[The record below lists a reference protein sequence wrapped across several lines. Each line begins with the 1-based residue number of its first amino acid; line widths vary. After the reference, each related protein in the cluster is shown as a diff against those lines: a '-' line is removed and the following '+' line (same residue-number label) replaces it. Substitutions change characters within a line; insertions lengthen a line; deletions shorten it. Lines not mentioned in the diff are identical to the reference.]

1 MDNKF
6 KIPEMSDFQQIK
18 IFADAT
24 SAFAEHLVILNK
36 SIESMAKDQNKV
48 LEGMAKDQ
56 KDMKEYFMN
65 ANGFQKD
72 LKNMQEDVI
81 EVVLEKMKSENDIIK
96 EKIETSS
103 RDITKSI
110 INKIIGLLLGSLSIG
125 GTIIYVIQNVMLRG
139 SINTIVQEVLKQIP
153 K

>member
-1 MDNKF
+1 MQFN
-6 KIPEMSDFQQIK
+6 
-18 IFADAT
+18 
-24 SAFAEHLVILNK
+24 
-36 SIESMAKDQNKV
+36 
-48 LEGMAKDQ
+48 
-56 KDMKEYFMN
+56 
-65 ANGFQKD
+65 D
-72 LKNMQEDVI
+72 LGKQWETI
-81 EVVLEKMKSENDIIK
+81 REVVLEKMKSENDIIK